1 MPVLS
6 YRASNHNQEM
16 GSKPRALQCP
26 VLGKRE
32 RERIGGRREGRKGGR
47 KEGREEGIKAKCLVQ
62 FGSAISK
69 QESKPCTPIGAAS
82 RTLPIA
88 YID

>member
-1 MPVLS
+1 MKGSLPLPVLS

-47 KEGREEGIKAKCLVQ
+47 KEGREEGKKEGRKEL
-62 FGSAISK
+62 K
-69 QESKPCTPIGAAS
+69 QNA
-82 RTLPIA
+82 
-88 YID
+88 